1 MLLAILIPGLSMMLN
16 GHLLKGIVCFILQIT
31 LIGWLPAAIWGVV
44 SRNQDIAERR
54 HQETLDVLRQRGSG
68 GE

>member
-44 SRNQDIAERR
+44 SRNQDIEERR